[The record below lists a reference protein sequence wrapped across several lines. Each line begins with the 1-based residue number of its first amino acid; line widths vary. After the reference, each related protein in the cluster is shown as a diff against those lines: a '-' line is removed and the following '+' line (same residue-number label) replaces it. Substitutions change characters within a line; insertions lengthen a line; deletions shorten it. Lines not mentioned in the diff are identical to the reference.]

1 MELGFLFSRFL
12 DHGIPLFEGLNRTTK
27 RADEPRTRAGQMLPP
42 IGSRMGL
49 EASRLR
55 AVRIV
60 SGWSRTSCSIASC
73 LTWNVDWPCFE
84 QGAEDVWDQEHLRA
98 VSDRMYASQNSSKN
112 RLGFFEL
119 TPLQLMK
126 QLNKGVLDSMKHHNL
141 NKVSSNNWGM
151 TNLSFIGFEFC

>member
-27 RADEPRTRAGQMLPP
+27 RADEPRTRAGQTLPP
-42 IGSRMGL
+42 IGSRMGPI
-49 EASRLR
+49 AGWRRLGCELFGD
-55 AVRIV
+55 RIV
-60 SGWSRTSCSIASC
+60 SGRSRTLGSIASC
-73 LTWNVDWPCFE
+73 LTWNVDWLCFE

-141 NKVSSNNWGM
+141 NKVSSNN
-151 TNLSFIGFEFC
+151 